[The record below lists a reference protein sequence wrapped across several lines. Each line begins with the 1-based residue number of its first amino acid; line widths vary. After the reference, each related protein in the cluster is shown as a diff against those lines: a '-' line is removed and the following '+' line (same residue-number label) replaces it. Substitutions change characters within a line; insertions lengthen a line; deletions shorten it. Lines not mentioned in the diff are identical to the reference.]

1 MTTKAKEIL
10 VSTLEWH
17 FKKLHDAAN
26 FAEDCSNALS
36 FHAEELK
43 KFDLTDEQTNA
54 ISKLDDAI
62 NQWTSKFSTIAEKM
76 QSVESQYLDHLSEDK
91 TKCVLIEEVPT
102 YAKNEIPNTFQMS
115 EKLFGIGYYE
125 MEGDPYG
132 AKEHKKNSILCNSYC
147 VIDIICCMLKR

>member
-1 MTTKAKEIL
+1 MTTTAKDIL
-10 VSTLEWH
+10 VSTPEGR
-17 FKKLHDAAN
+17 FKKLHNAAN
-26 FAEDCSNALS
+26 FAEDCSNALA

-115 EKLFGIGYYE
+115 EKLFGIGSYE

-132 AKEHKKNSILCNSYC
+132 AKEHKYTEKPS
-147 VIDIICCMLKR
+147 